1 MPKFTG
7 VHQAFNAQKPYWT
20 KPPKTEAQRK
30 HFARMAAAVKA
41 RSTGPA
47 PLATPDVPPVPEP
60 QGQFNVDID
69 PIHFLA
75 QPDFIDEIQGDRIA
89 EEQEERQLVLARYMQ
104 EMFYAYI
111 ECHFQTSEWGD
122 PTKWNVDLKPHC
134 NCPTTHTRVRPVDLV
149 DLLCKLSI
157 FDCISKVIKKTFAD
171 ISPQSDRQKAEV
183 TFCGCQQS
191 DQSRLIYMGYIGG
204 SPKYPQ
210 TAFSIWLLRFFHIT
224 WKFCTS
230 RAEPWTRAL
239 DEYLDAFNP
248 LILTKNKQ
256 LAENCPRC
264 FGPPIR
270 SIIDGEPDLVVCL
283 DGNFQHRRHLAAGAK
298 AAKTHIKMP
307 YGFLPQADVTR
318 MESRLASIAEN
329 DIDAC
334 ADQHTAANDR
344 RGKSHWGGCDE
355 TGLMAIVC
363 RHDHPLRFANIVQS
377 GEK

>member
-149 DLLCKLSI
+149 DLLCKLN
-157 FDCISKVIKKTFAD
+157 
-171 ISPQSDRQKAEV
+171 RQKAEV

-210 TAFSIWLLRFFHIT
+210 TAFSIRLLRFFHIT

-248 LILTKNKQ
+248 LILTKNEQPRRWHTPFRWAIDVYRKMLTATESALDTELALSSRDK

-283 DGNFQHRRHLAAGAK
+283 DGNFQHRRHLAAGAN

-329 DIDAC
+329 DIVS
-334 ADQHTAANDR
+334 N
-344 RGKSHWGGCDE
+344 S
-355 TGLMAIVC
+355 
-363 RHDHPLRFANIVQS
+363 
-377 GEK
+377 